1 MLKRK
6 EFHIGPI
13 TEQERVHELAVKL
26 HDAGY
31 NADNAVIITVSSE
44 YSAYVGQY
52 VRHYLSSSGEVTP
65 GFAIDVPYP
74 DETWDYNYQ
83 YQLDVTLKLFE
94 SFLEDKDRTAI
105 LVEAGVIRGG
115 NYTYVVNDL
124 KNKYPDIN
132 LTVNTVGTDNIY
144 MNFSTLAQLQFHYV
158 NALNEVLLNVPT
170 ASKNLSIALL
180 RK

>member
-1 MLKRK
+1 MEKLLKRK

-124 KNKYPDIN
+124 KNKYPDIKIVTCALFEN
-132 LTVNTVGTDNIY
+132 IHSKFKSNFVCDYYNDEVQDLTFWWEKYNK
-144 MNFSTLAQLQFHYV
+144 HW
-158 NALNEVLLNVPT
+158 
-170 ASKNLSIALL
+170 
-180 RK
+180 R